1 VTADGIRIHVE
12 SRSISHVPAGV
23 IRYNRDVI
31 ADFLVLR
38 ISILNTKRIAHWN
51 VSRPR
56 NSAIG
61 TEAVEQLHIGIIRG
75 IP

>member
-1 VTADGIRIHVE
+1 VTADGVRVHVK
-12 SRSISHVPAGV
+12 SRGISHVPAGV
-23 IRYNRDVI
+23 IRHNRDVI

-38 ISILNTKRIAHWN
+38 ISILNTERIAHWDI
-51 VSRPR
+51 SCPR

-61 TEAVEQLHIGIIRG
+61 TEAVEQLHIGVIRG